1 MKYQKLIAFLV
12 VFISVSSVLAWCK
25 IPIGNVAT
33 WWFID
38 TLILVFFYV
47 LWDRKQ
53 FNIKIIN
60 IFLILVLCSAI
71 YGLIIQAEIYW
82 DYKLLYNNLMVFLL
96 PLAAYA
102 YMKPSLLTT
111 TLKSYL
117 AFSPWLLLLLAPN
130 HDSDA
135 FGRFLVPYS
144 FMALFF
150 KELNGKNRIL
160 VIGAFIFTLIF
171 GSESRSDVLK
181 FSLCVFFAI
190 CFYYKKI
197 GNLLFKSIK
206 FARLIFL
213 VIPFVFFIL
222 GASNTFNIFNIDEEL
237 GFEGKYSMSSGKDGD
252 DVSALIDTR
261 TFLFVEEISSAI
273 DNDYEVFGNSIA
285 RGYKSDFFGSIIDTE
300 LKVNRGE
307 RQDCEVSIL
316 NIFNYFGL
324 LGCIIYFLIF
334 ALASYK
340 AIYKSKN
347 RYVPVIGL
355 YIAFRWTFAWVEDFS
370 KFDLN
375 YLFLWIMMGICFSP
389 LYRNM
394 TDEDFKSWVKTIN

>member
-12 VFISVSSVLAWCK
+12 VLISVSSVLAWCK

-71 YGLIIQAEIYW
+71 YGLIMRAEIYW
-82 DYKLLYNNLMVFLL
+82 DYKLLYNNLMVFML

-111 TLKSYL
+111 TLRAYL
-117 AFSPWLLLLLAPN
+117 AFSPWLLLLLVPFIV
-130 HDSDA
+130 SDA

-150 KELNGKNRIL
+150 KELNVKNRTL
-160 VIGAFIFTLIF
+160 VIIAFIITLIF

-181 FSLCVFFAI
+181 FSLCIFFAI

-197 GNLLFKSIK
+197 GYLLFKSIK
-206 FARLIFL
+206 YARLIFL

-222 GASNTFNIFNIDEEL
+222 GATDTFNIFNIDEEL
-237 GFEGKYSMSSGKDGD
+237 GFEGKYSMSSGNGN

-273 DNDYEVFGNSIA
+273 DNNCVIFGNSIA
-285 RGYKSDFFGSIIDTE
+285 RGYKSDFFGSSIDE
-300 LKVNRGE
+300 LFKVNRGE
-307 RQDCEVSIL
+307 RQSCEVSIL

-334 ALASYK
+334 ALASYW

>member
-1 MKYQKLIAFLV
+1 
-12 VFISVSSVLAWCK
+12 
-25 IPIGNVAT
+25 
-33 WWFID
+33 
-38 TLILVFFYV
+38 
-47 LWDRKQ
+47 
-53 FNIKIIN
+53 
-60 IFLILVLCSAI
+60 
-71 YGLIIQAEIYW
+71 
-82 DYKLLYNNLMVFLL
+82 
-96 PLAAYA
+96 
-102 YMKPSLLTT
+102 
-111 TLKSYL
+111 
-117 AFSPWLLLLLAPN
+117 
-130 HDSDA
+130 
-135 FGRFLVPYS
+135 
-144 FMALFF
+144 
-150 KELNGKNRIL
+150 
-160 VIGAFIFTLIF
+160 
-171 GSESRSDVLK
+171 
-181 FSLCVFFAI
+181 
-190 CFYYKKI
+190 
-197 GNLLFKSIK
+197 
-206 FARLIFL
+206 
-213 VIPFVFFIL
+213 
-222 GASNTFNIFNIDEEL
+222 
-237 GFEGKYSMSSGKDGD
+237 MSSGNDGD

-273 DNDYEVFGNSIA
+273 DNDYVVFGNSIA